1 MDIKKI
7 RETFGLA
14 VLAGMAIGFG
24 GYVYLSVGGVVGA
37 VMFSF
42 GLLTVTHYG
51 LALYTGKSGFVNFT
65 KEGLFYLFAIILVG
79 NIIGTGLTSLF
90 VFNES
95 IVTAA
100 KAIVDKRLAAG
111 PWQNFLLGIPCG
123 IIMTVAVRFAR
134 EQKYLPLLFG
144 VPLFILCG
152 FCHSIADAFY
162 YWVAGIF
169 SWDIILNWAVVVVG
183 NFIGCNFIRG
193 AFRLSGHK
201 DL

>member
-1 MDIKKI
+1 MDFSKV
-7 RETFGLA
+7 RETAGLA
-14 VLAGMAIGFG
+14 VLAGMAIGLG
-24 GYVYLSVGGVVGA
+24 GYVYLKVGGVVGA
-37 VMFSF
+37 CMFSF

-65 KEGLFYLFAIILVG
+65 KEGLFYLFAVVLVG
-79 NIIGTGLTSLF
+79 NIIGTGITSLF
-90 VFNES
+90 VFDDS
-95 IVTAA
+95 IVEAA
-100 KAIVDKRLAAG
+100 KGIVNKRVTAG

-134 EQKYLPLLFG
+134 EQKFLPLLFG

-169 SWDIILNWAVVVVG
+169 NAEVLLNWAVVVVG

-193 AFRLSGHK
+193 SFNLSGHV
-201 DL
+201 D